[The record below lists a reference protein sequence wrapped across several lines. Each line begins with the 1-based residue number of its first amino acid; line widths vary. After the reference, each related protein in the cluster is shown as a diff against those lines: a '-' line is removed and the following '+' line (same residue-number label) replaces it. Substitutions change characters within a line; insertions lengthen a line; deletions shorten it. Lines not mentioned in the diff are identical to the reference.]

1 MPKADLSKLPDSL
14 ELINRHRESHL
25 DWGFF
30 TLAFCEIQAE
40 VLPRNIAKKYPAKV
54 PAAKLARLAVS
65 KKHQRKGFGKNM
77 MVNAL
82 ERAMIISRNI
92 GIMGFFVDA
101 KEEKARKYYE
111 QFGFIPM
118 PDNKQQLFLAM
129 NGLQQ
134 AYQTIS

>member
-1 MPKADLSKLPDSL
+1 M
-14 ELINRHRESHL
+14 

-54 PAAKLARLAVS
+54 PAAKLARLTVS
-65 KKHQRKGFGKNM
+65 KRHQRKGFGKNM

-92 GIMGFFVDA
+92 GIMGFLWMQRMKKQESITSNLDSFQC
-101 KEEKARKYYE
+101 R
-111 QFGFIPM
+111 
-118 PDNKQQLFLAM
+118 DNKQQLFLAM

-134 AYQTIS
+134 AFQTIS